1 MTTGGSLDHTGLK
14 RTGLFQS
21 HVDIGA
27 KLVPFAGWEMPL
39 QYKGILAEA
48 RAVRSGVGIFDVS
61 PTWDACSSPAAKLR
75 LFWTS
80 CSRPMPALASGRC
93 RYCMICNE
101 AGGIVDD
108 VVVARLAPERFLLV
122 CNAANREKVVEAAG
136 YPDEGRP
143 Q

>member
-48 RAVRSGVGIFDVS
+48 RAVRSGSRHIRRLPHGTLVH
-61 PTWDACSSPAAKLR
+61 LR
-75 LFWTS
+75 PPS
-80 CSRPMPALASGRC
+80 
-93 RYCMICNE
+93 
-101 AGGIVDD
+101 
-108 VVVARLAPERFLLV
+108 
-122 CNAANREKVVEAAG
+122 
-136 YPDEGRP
+136 
-143 Q
+143 

>member
-61 PTWDACSSPAAKLR
+61 HMGR
-75 LFWTS
+75 LFISGHQAEALLDKLLTANV
-80 CSRPMPALASGRC
+80 PALASRP
-93 RYCMICNE
+93 
-101 AGGIVDD
+101 
-108 VVVARLAPERFLLV
+108 LPLLH
-122 CNAANREKVVEAAG
+122 
-136 YPDEGRP
+136 DL

>member
-61 PTWDACSSPAAKLR
+61 HMGRLFISATKLR

-80 CSRPMPALASGRC
+80 CSRPMYLRWRKAA
-93 RYCMICNE
+93 
-101 AGGIVDD
+101 
-108 VVVARLAPERFLLV
+108 VATV
-122 CNAANREKVVEAAG
+122 
-136 YPDEGRP
+136 
-143 Q
+143 